1 MTGDGSTAALAAIP
15 ARGHPHRDPMLRA
28 VTPLF
33 AAAFLC
39 AATARAQCDAGTPIH
54 EIGTLQET
62 FPADLGTEVPTDGL
76 IRLRYLER
84 PPEPATVCL
93 RRRDR
98 DGCVEGRASIIGDEV
113 VWQAL
118 APLEALTDYV
128 ATFSDTV
135 GGSNLIR
142 FRTGTGLSST
152 PPRFG
157 GLTSATL
164 AGAPEDLCDPGAVD
178 VTVRFERAQRAS
190 AFGDVGWPDTD
201 IEYVLY
207 ITRGAGVSGP
217 RVLERARV
225 QGSGFAGDRSAQRTV
240 RVPGAYT
247 SGPLCLTM
255 LAVDPSGRDDG
266 NRVERCVNP
275 SLGNYFAGCSTSPAP
290 RRGRAGWL
298 LALSTLL
305 VARRRFSR
313 RGRV

>member
-1 MTGDGSTAALAAIP
+1 
-15 ARGHPHRDPMLRA
+15 MLRVA
-28 VTPLF
+28 TVVS
-33 AAAFLC
+33 AAAFFF
-39 AATARAQCDAGTPIH
+39 AAPARAQCDAGTPTN
-54 EIGTLQET
+54 EIGTLRET
-62 FPADLGTEVPTDGL
+62 FPADLGTEIPTDGL

-98 DGCVEGRASIIGDEV
+98 DGCVAGRASIVRDEV
-113 VWQAL
+113 VWQAI
-118 APLEALTDYV
+118 APLDVLTDYV

-142 FRTGTGLSST
+142 FRTGSAPSTT

-164 AGAPEDLCDPGAVD
+164 ADVPDDLCDPGAVD
-178 VTVRFERAQRAS
+178 VTVRFERAQRAT

-207 ITRGAGVSGP
+207 ITRGTGISGP

-240 RVPGAYT
+240 RIPGAY
-247 SGPLCLTM
+247 SNGPLCLTM
-255 LAVDPSGRDDG
+255 LAVDPSGRADG
-266 NRVERCVNP
+266 NSVERCVNP
-275 SLGNYFAGCSTSPAP
+275 SLGNYFAGCATSPAP
-290 RRGRAGWL
+290 PGAAGGWFV
-298 LALSTLL
+298 ALSLLL

-313 RGRV
+313 PGRV